1 LELQNPPPTVTITD
15 KPKRTVE
22 VNGYNIK
29 RCRMIKL
36 TEPEKSLKS
45 FFFLELRQVGRWNF
59 DINLFFSIS
68 RKRMKKPA
76 NALTKI
82 KRPQIDTVAERKIQ
96 ETG

>member
-1 LELQNPPPTVTITD
+1 LELQNPPSTVTITD

-45 FFFLELRQVGRWNF
+45 FFFLELRQV
-59 DINLFFSIS
+59 
-68 RKRMKKPA
+68 KKPA

-82 KRPQIDTVAERKIQ
+82 KRPQIDTVADRKIQ
-96 ETG
+96 ESG

>member
-1 LELQNPPPTVTITD
+1 MELQNPPLTITD
-15 KPKRTVE
+15 KPKMTVE

-29 RCRMIKL
+29 RSKMIKL

-59 DINLFFSIS
+59 AINLFFSIS

-96 ETG
+96 ERG